1 MATNTCGTSGY
12 MAPEVYRPR
21 GGHDPARADV
31 WAATCVTFIL
41 AMGSPPVTTASPEC
55 WFFRQIQNNRWDHFW
70 KAHEKFGPTLSD
82 EFKAVSQSCCWFA
95 PLPLPL
101 APPAPLRSPP
111 RSLPFETVS

>member
-1 MATNTCGTSGY
+1 MTNTCGTSGY

-41 AMGSPPVTTASPEC
+41 AMGSPPVTTACPKC

-82 EFKAVSQSCCWFA
+82 EFKAV
-95 PLPLPL
+95 
-101 APPAPLRSPP
+101 R
-111 RSLPFETVS
+111 